1 MANPLRLTKGEAI
14 AGKLI
19 SGSDIDSV
27 GEVNV
32 GTDLEVADDAYVT
45 GAFGKGVAVTNI
57 ADGASMTFTAAN
69 LLSGIVTATPT
80 EARNLQA
87 PTASALI
94 TAVDADTETG
104 LGFEFTV
111 INLASSTHVL
121 TLTVNTGT
129 TIVGLATVQPATSA
143 TFVARL
149 AATDAVVIY
158 RK

>member
-1 MANPLRLTKGEAI
+1 
-14 AGKLI
+14 
-19 SGSDIDSV
+19 
-27 GEVNV
+27 
-32 GTDLEVADDAYVT
+32 
-45 GAFGKGVAVTNI
+45 
-57 ADGASMTFTAAN
+57 MTFTAAN

-80 EARNLQA
+80 EARNIQA

-104 LGFEFTV
+104 LGFEFTI
-111 INLASSTHVL
+111 INLAGATHAL

-129 TIVGLATVQPATSA
+129 TLVGSVTIAAASSA

>member
-69 LLSGIVTATPT
+69 LLTGIVTATPT
-80 EARNLQA
+80 EARDLQA
-87 PTASALI
+87 PTAAALI
-94 TAVDADTETG
+94 EAVDADNETG
-104 LGFEFTV
+104 LGFEFTI
-111 INLASSTHVL
+111 INLAGATHAL

-129 TIVGLATVQPATSA
+129 TLVGSVTVAAASSA
-143 TFVARL
+143 TFVARI
-149 AATDAVVIY
+149 ASTSTVVIY

>member
-69 LLSGIVTATPT
+69 LLSGIITATPT
-80 EARNLQA
+80 AARDLQA

-94 TAVDADTETG
+94 TAVDATTETG

-111 INLASSTHVL
+111 INLASATHVL

>member
-69 LLSGIVTATPT
+69 LLSGIITATPT

-111 INLASSTHVL
+111 INLASATHVL

>member
-1 MANPLRLTKGEAI
+1 MASPLRLTKGEAI

-45 GAFGKGVAVTNI
+45 GAFGKGVSVANI
-57 ADGASMTFTAAN
+57 TDGSSMAFTAAN
-69 LLSGIVTATPT
+69 LLGGIVTATPT
-80 EARNLQA
+80 QARDLQA
-87 PTASALI
+87 PTAASIIA
-94 TAVDADTETG
+94 AVDADTETG

-111 INLASSTHVL
+111 INLAAATHGL

-129 TIVGLATVQPATSA
+129 TFVGSVTVAAASSA
-143 TFVARL
+143 TFVARI
-149 AATDAVVIY
+149 ASDTTVVIY

>member
-1 MANPLRLTKGEAI
+1 MANRLTKGEALV
-14 AGKLI
+14 GRL
-19 SGSDIDSV
+19 SSDSDIDAT
-27 GEVNV
+27 GEINV
-32 GTDLEVADDAYVT
+32 GTDLEVGDDAYVT

-57 ADGASMTFTAAN
+57 ADGAAMTFTAAN
-69 LLSGIVTATPT
+69 LLSGIITATPT

-87 PTASALI
+87 PTAAALI
-94 TAVDADTETG
+94 TEVDATNETG

-111 INLASSTHVL
+111 INLAVADAAL

-129 TIVGLATVQPATSA
+129 TIVGSPTIAVASSA

-149 AATDAVVIY
+149 ASTTTVVIY

>member
-69 LLSGIVTATPT
+69 LLSGIITATPT
-80 EARNLQA
+80 AARDLQA

-111 INLASSTHVL
+111 INLASATHVL

>member
-1 MANPLRLTKGEAI
+1 MANPLRLSKGDVI
-14 AGKLI
+14 AGKII
-19 SGSDIDSV
+19 SSGDVDST

-57 ADGASMTFTAAN
+57 TDGGSMAFTAAN
-69 LLSGIVTATPT
+69 LLSGIITATPT
-80 EARNLQA
+80 QARDLQA
-87 PTASALI
+87 PTAEAI
-94 TAVDADTETG
+94 IEAVDADTETG

-111 INLASSTHVL
+111 INLAGATHAL

-129 TIVGLATVQPATSA
+129 TIVGSATIGAATSA
-143 TFVARL
+143 TFVARI
-149 AATDAVVIY
+149 ASASAVVIY

>member
-45 GAFGKGVAVTNI
+45 GAFGKGVAVTN
-57 ADGASMTFTAAN
+57 TAAN
-69 LLSGIVTATPT
+69 LLSGIITATPT
-80 EARNLQA
+80 AARDLQA

>member
-1 MANPLRLTKGEAI
+1 MANPLRLTKGEAV

-19 SGSDIDSV
+19 SNSDIDST

-57 ADGASMTFTAAN
+57 ADGASMAFTAAN

-80 EARNLQA
+80 EARNIQA

-104 LGFEFTV
+104 LGFEFTI
-111 INLASSTHVL
+111 INLAGATHAL

-129 TIVGLATVQPATSA
+129 ELVGSVTIAAASSA